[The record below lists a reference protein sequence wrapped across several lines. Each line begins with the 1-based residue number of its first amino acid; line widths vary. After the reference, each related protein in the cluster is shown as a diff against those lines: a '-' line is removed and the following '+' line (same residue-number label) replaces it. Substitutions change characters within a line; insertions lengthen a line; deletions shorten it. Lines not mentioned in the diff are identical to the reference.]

1 MKFAS
6 LIRASLH
13 AVKKRTALV
22 PFLETRLIVPLT
34 REFAVCIHRSFVRYL
49 FIALRTV
56 KLERERERKKEEWKI
71 KNRKIKKEESMK
83 FRLKWRTKVNE

>member
-56 KLERERERKKEEWKI
+56 NWREREKKKEEWKI
-71 KNRKIKKEESMK
+71 KNRKIKKRESMK